1 MDYKEIIA
9 RVDENYIGSII
20 LNRPD
25 YLNTFTYTLTTELL
39 DVLKKMDNDPKV
51 RIIIIKG
58 AGRAFCAGIDVSGL
72 KDKSTLEY
80 RQWIEVMEAP
90 LVFISEMKKPVI
102 AQVNGAAVANG
113 CGLVAACDLAIA
125 SKKSKFG
132 LTAINVGLNCVGP
145 VVAVMR
151 SVGRKRALE
160 LLLSGDVIGAEEAKT
175 IGLINRVVEHDELE
189 EETIKWAYELAKKS
203 PIAMQLAKS
212 AYYIAEDMDYY
223 RAFKYMNEVFAR
235 LCSTEDAKE
244 GIDAFLNKR
253 LPKWKE
259 K

>member
-1 MDYKEIIA
+1 MSYKEIITE
-9 RVDENYIGSII
+9 VDQNYVGYIT
-20 LNRPD
+20 LNRPEQ
-25 YLNTFTYTLTTELL
+25 LNTFTYTLATELK
-39 DVLKKMDNDPKV
+39 DALKKMDNDSKV
-51 RIIIIKG
+51 RVIILKG
-58 AGRAFCAGIDVSGL
+58 SGRAFCAGIDVSGL

-80 RQWIEVMEAP
+80 RQWVEAMEEP
-90 LVFISEMKKPVI
+90 LVFISQMKKPVI

-125 SKKSKFG
+125 SNKSKFG

-160 LLLSGDVIGAEEAKT
+160 LLLTGDVIGAEEAKA
-175 IGLINRVVEHDELE
+175 IGLINRVVEPSTLE
-189 EETIKWAYELAKKS
+189 EKTKKWAYELAQKS
-203 PIAMQLAKS
+203 PIALQLAKS
-212 AYYIAEDMDYY
+212 AYYVAEDMDYY

-253 LPKWKE
+253 PPQWKE
-259 K
+259 R